1 MMVLTILALLAASLA
16 LGIASQATAAAEAI
30 APPKQ

>member
-16 LGIASQATAAAEAI
+16 LGIASRATSAVTAI
-30 APPKQ
+30 TPPME